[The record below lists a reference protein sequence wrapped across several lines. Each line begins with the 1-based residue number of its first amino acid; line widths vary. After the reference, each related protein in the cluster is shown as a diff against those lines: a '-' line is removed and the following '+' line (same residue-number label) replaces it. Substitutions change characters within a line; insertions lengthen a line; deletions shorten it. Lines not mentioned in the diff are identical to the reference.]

1 MSRIEE
7 ARKLRSIIEQAI
19 QSADDAMALKAKEL
33 HPEWTVGKSYPIN
46 FKVQKNNKLYR
57 TLQAHTSQE
66 GWEPENAASL
76 WVQINEIHT
85 GTADDPI
92 PYDGN
97 MALENGKYYI
107 QNYEIYL
114 CNRDTINPVYNNLEE
129 LIGLYVIKED

>member
-33 HPEWTVGKSYPIN
+33 HPAWTLDAAYEAGYKVRHGGKLWR
-46 FKVQKNNKLYR
+46 VV
-57 TLQAHTSQE
+57 QAHTSQE

-76 WVQINEIHT
+76 WVQINETHT

-92 PYDGN
+92 PYEGN
-97 MALENGKYYI
+97 MALENGKYYM

-114 CNRDTINPVYNNLEE
+114 CNRDTINPVYNSLEE
-129 LIGLYVIKED
+129 LIGL